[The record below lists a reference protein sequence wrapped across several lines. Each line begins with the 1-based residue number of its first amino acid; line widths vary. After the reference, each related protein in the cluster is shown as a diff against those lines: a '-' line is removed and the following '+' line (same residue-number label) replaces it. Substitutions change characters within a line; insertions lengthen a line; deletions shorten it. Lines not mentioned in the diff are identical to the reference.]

1 MIILAKELLNDG
13 KYIFIDTPCAEAYI
27 PDDLFDRPNE
37 DPSPSSLA
45 YNTGES
51 IVTIGIFYMRFYDT
65 DEVVPSMREKTKLR
79 TLVYPN
85 KIETFPSGNT
95 TRETLTLN
103 GITDIYRVFRYY
115 KGDILMESTSQKS
128 PNNVEMFTKLVM
140 AGKVPSSLS
149 YDEVYFAW
157 KKNFEINGVSTA
169 IPPVLLQAIISKVCR
184 NPEDTGEEFR
194 KVIGK
199 KKVDPHDYIMLSMN
213 QISAYS
219 SVMTSMA
226 FERFSEKLTT
236 SLIMSKEGTPQE
248 KSPIE
253 QVITM

>member
-1 MIILAKELLNDG
+1 MSKELTNDG
-13 KYIFIDTPCAEAYI
+13 KYIFINTPYAEAYI
-27 PDDLFDRPNE
+27 PDELFDRPNE

-51 IVTIGIFYMRFYDT
+51 IVTIGIFYMRFFDS
-65 DEVVPSMREKTKLR
+65 DENVKSQREKVKVR
-79 TLVYPN
+79 TLAYPN

-95 TRETLTLN
+95 TKETLTIN
-103 GITDIYRVFRYY
+103 GATEVYRVFRYY
-115 KGDILMESTSQKS
+115 RGDILMAASSQKS
-128 PNNVEMFTKLVM
+128 ANNVEMFTKLVM
-140 AGKVPSSLS
+140 AGKVPNSLS
-149 YDEVYFAW
+149 YDELYFTW
-157 KKNFEINGVSTA
+157 KKNFEINAVNAA

-184 NPEDTGEEFR
+184 NPENTGEEFR
-194 KVIGK
+194 KLAGQ
-199 KKVDPHDYIMLSMN
+199 KKVDPYNYIMLSMN

-236 SLIMSKEGTPQE
+236 SLIMTKEGTPQE

>member
-1 MIILAKELLNDG
+1 MSKELYNDG
-13 KYIFIDTPCAEAYI
+13 KHIFINTEYAEAYI

-51 IVTIGIFYMRFYDT
+51 IVTIGIFYMRFFDKEENVASQR
-65 DEVVPSMREKTKLR
+65 DKVKVR
-79 TLVYPN
+79 TLSYPN

-95 TRETLTLN
+95 TRETLTIN
-103 GITDIYRVFRYY
+103 GVTDVYRVLKYN
-115 KGDILMESTSQKS
+115 KGDVLMEASSKKS
-128 PNNVEMFTKLVM
+128 ANNVEMFTKLVM
-140 AGKVPSSLS
+140 AGKVPRSLS
-149 YDEVYFAW
+149 YDELFFTW
-157 KKNFEINGVSTA
+157 KKNFEINSVNAA

-184 NPEDTGEEFR
+184 NPKNTGEEFR
-194 KVIGK
+194 KLAGK
-199 KKVDPHDYIMLSMN
+199 GKVDPYDYIMLSMN
-213 QISAYS
+213 QVSAYS

-226 FERFSEKLTT
+226 FERFAEKLTT
-236 SLIMSKEGTPQE
+236 SLIMTKEGTPQE

>member
-1 MIILAKELLNDG
+1 MSNELYNDK
-13 KYIFIDTPCAEAYI
+13 KYIFINTPYAEAYI

-51 IVTIGIFYMRFYDT
+51 IVTIGIFYMRFFDSE
-65 DEVVPSMREKTKLR
+65 DNINAQREKVKVR
-79 TLVYPN
+79 TLTYPN
-85 KIETFPSGNT
+85 KIETFPTGTS
-95 TRETLTLN
+95 TRETLTIN
-103 GITDIYRVFRYY
+103 GVTDVYRVLRYY
-115 KGDILMESTSQKS
+115 KGDILMSASSQKS
-128 PNNVEMFTKLVM
+128 ANNVELFTKLVM
-140 AGKVPSSLS
+140 AGKVPRSLS
-149 YDEVYFAW
+149 YDELYFTW
-157 KKNFEINGVSTA
+157 KKNFEINAVNAA

-184 NPEDTGEEFR
+184 NSENTSEEFR
-194 KVIGK
+194 KLAGK
-199 KKVDPHDYIMLSMN
+199 QKVDPYDYIMLSMN

-226 FERFSEKLTT
+226 FERFAEKLTT
-236 SLIMSKEGTPQE
+236 SLIMTKEGTPQE

>member
-1 MIILAKELLNDG
+1 MSKELLNSG
-13 KYIFIDTPCAEAYI
+13 KYIFINTPYAEAYI

-45 YNTGES
+45 YNTGNS
-51 IVTIGIFYMRFYDT
+51 IITIGIFYIRFFDT
-65 DEVVPSMREKTKLR
+65 DEVTPKMRDSIKVR

-85 KIETFPSGNT
+85 KIETFPTGNT
-95 TRETLTLN
+95 TRETLTIN
-103 GITDIYRVFRYY
+103 GLTDTYRVFRYN
-115 KGDILMESTSQKS
+115 KGDIFMESTSQKS
-128 PNNVEMFTKLVM
+128 PNNVEMFTKLIM

-149 YDEVYFAW
+149 YDELYFAW
-157 KKNFEINGVSTA
+157 KKNFEINGVGTA
-169 IPPVLLQAIISKVCR
+169 IPPVLMQAVISKVCR
-184 NPEDTGEEFR
+184 NSENVSEEFR
-194 KVIGK
+194 KIIGK
-199 KKVDPHDYIMLSMN
+199 KNLDPHDYIMLSMN

-219 SVMTSMA
+219 SVMTSMS
-226 FERFSEKLTT
+226 FERFAEKLTT

>member
-1 MIILAKELLNDG
+1 MANELLNDG
-13 KYIFIDTPCAEAYI
+13 KYIFINTPYAEAYI

-51 IVTIGIFYMRFYDT
+51 IVTIGIFYMRFFDS
-65 DEVVPSMREKTKLR
+65 DENINAQREKTKVR
-79 TLVYPN
+79 TLSYPN
-85 KIETFPSGNT
+85 KIETYPSGNT
-95 TRETLTLN
+95 TKETLTIN
-103 GITDIYRVFRYY
+103 GNEDVYRVLKYN
-115 KGDILMESTSQKS
+115 KGDILMASASQKS

-140 AGKVPSSLS
+140 AGKVPNSLS
-149 YDEVYFAW
+149 YDELYLAW
-157 KKNFEINGVSTA
+157 KTNFEINGVNAA

-184 NPEDTGEEFR
+184 NPKNTGEEFR

-199 KKVDPHDYIMLSMN
+199 RKVDPHNYIMLSMN

-226 FERFSEKLTT
+226 FERFAEKLTT
-236 SLIMSKEGTPQE
+236 SLIMTKEGTPQE
-248 KSPIE
+248 QSPIE

>member
-1 MIILAKELLNDG
+1 MSKELINDG
-13 KYIFIDTPCAEAYI
+13 KYIFINTPYAEAYI
-27 PDDLFDRPNE
+27 PDELFDNPNE

-51 IVTIGIFYMRFYDT
+51 IVTIGIFYMRFFDS
-65 DEVVPSMREKTKLR
+65 DENVKSQRDKVKVR
-79 TLVYPN
+79 TLSYPN

-95 TRETLTLN
+95 TKETLEIN
-103 GITDIYRVFRYY
+103 GTVDVYRVFRYY
-115 KGDILMESTSQKS
+115 QGDILMAASSQKS
-128 PNNVEMFTKLVM
+128 ANNVEMFTKLVM
-140 AGKVPSSLS
+140 SGKVPNSLS
-149 YDEVYFAW
+149 YDELYFTW
-157 KKNFEINGVSTA
+157 KKNFEINAVNAA

-184 NPEDTGEEFR
+184 NPENTGEEFR
-194 KVIGK
+194 KLVGQ
-199 KKVDPHDYIMLSMN
+199 KKVNPYNYLMLSMN

-236 SLIMSKEGTPQE
+236 SLIMTKEGTPQE